1 MISLFPDSTLTV
13 ENVTRAMEKI
23 IVGTRRGVW
32 WKVLG
37 QKAVEEIYTNHSSEK
52 ERLYSCASHLVCKHD
67 ASWKDLVQRLYYY
80 NEMAAAKE
88 AKVFL
93 QQKGR

>member
-1 MISLFPDSTLTV
+1 M
-13 ENVTRAMEKI
+13 TRAMEK
-23 IVGTRRGVW
+23 VTVDKRRQVW
-32 WKVLG
+32 EVVLG
-37 QKAVEEIYTNHSSEK
+37 MKAVKEIYSNEE
-52 ERLYSCASHLVCKHD
+52 ERLYSCAGHLVCKHD
-67 ASWKDLVQRLYYY
+67 ASWKHLVQRLYDC

>member
-1 MISLFPDSTLTV
+1 M
-13 ENVTRAMEKI
+13 ENVTRAMEKVT
-23 IVGTRRGVW
+23 VGTRGGVW
-32 WKVLG
+32 WTVLG

-52 ERLYSCASHLVCKHD
+52 ERLYSCAGHLVCKHD
-67 ASWKDLVQRLYYY
+67 TSWKDGHLVQQLYYC

-93 QQKGR
+93 QRKGRWLILLRVHV